1 MPSCRHM
8 SAIPLQIRWVGQF
21 NKKARARGL
30 FRDNRYLI
38 HCSASLAQNSNVI
51 FSSVP
56 VFPTSFIIMS
66 EGRLLYL
73 VILLTAT
80 SPLG

>member
-8 SAIPLQIRWVGQF
+8 SAVPLQIRGVGQF
-21 NKKARARGL
+21 NKKARARVL
-30 FRDNRYLI
+30 FHDNRYLI
-38 HCSASLAQNSNVI
+38 HYSASLSQNSNVI
-51 FSSVP
+51 VSSVP
-56 VFPTSFIIMS
+56 VFPTSFIITS
-66 EGRLLYL
+66 ESRLLYL